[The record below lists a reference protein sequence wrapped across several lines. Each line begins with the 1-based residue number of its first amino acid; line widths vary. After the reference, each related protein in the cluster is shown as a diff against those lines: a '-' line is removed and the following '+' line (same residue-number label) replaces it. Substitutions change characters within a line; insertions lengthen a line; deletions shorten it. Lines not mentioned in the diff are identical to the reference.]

1 MKSSDLISDYF
12 TFGEVVFSERAA
24 RLGIDNTPSQEVFNN
39 AVYAAGELDEL
50 RRYINRPI
58 FVSSW
63 HRCEELNKQTPGS
76 SSVSDHMTGFAID
89 CKASGMTP
97 KELCDAAVEYF
108 TKTGQKWNKIIHEY
122 GSWMH
127 ISFHPDDLM
136 QTFTIFSLGSGVKPY
151 YAPGILTQD
160 EYMKKA
166 RLVRN
171 LK

>member
-63 HRCEELNKQTPGS
+63 HNRIR
-76 SSVSDHMTGFAID
+76 VISDT
-89 CKASGMTP
+89 S
-97 KELCDAAVEYF
+97 E
-108 TKTGQKWNKIIHEY
+108 
-122 GSWMH
+122 
-127 ISFHPDDLM
+127 
-136 QTFTIFSLGSGVKPY
+136 
-151 YAPGILTQD
+151 
-160 EYMKKA
+160 
-166 RLVRN
+166 
-171 LK
+171 